1 MTESY
6 KKALRDKVFRMAD
19 FIGMSYYV
27 NNPNMTVRDRPAN
40 DVVLYSLMTGLL
52 NRNQL
57 ITGNYGLGKT
67 TTAEAVSSLLFGLP
81 IEFVEKGMIQGH
93 PQLTEEKIFG
103 RLDFSKLSETE
114 KVIFSIFAQ
123 TPSAKIIDEI
133 NRIPPGTQNM
143 LLRSVEN
150 GNFLYL
156 NESVDQPKMPFFAT
170 ANYTDRGNTQLTP
183 PLMDRFDVSVEVAFP
198 MFLQSYIRGDFDES
212 RLSREQAANLRKARS
227 DYSAKLGEL
236 VSSDADDEALAKAKI
251 TFDQDVMRIV
261 GVPTIDAYKALLSDR
276 ALSTEIE
283 GVICDKNT
291 SYDSKLEKIT
301 TLAGQFTQRLEGMAM
316 TPTERKS
323 LPYLL
328 HAQGLEPDA
337 KLLLDV
343 FFDHL
348 NSELKVNGEESGHN
362 KEYAL
367 GRVTNNPSVR
377 TGVRSSAQYARC
389 LSLLKGEDTVTAQT
403 VQEVL
408 PYAVNHRLV
417 FTDKFRAE
425 SDDITQS
432 SMQMGLAR
440 QLVADFITE
449 DFSKNKEEYR
459 KMYQAV
465 QNGKAAEFLETHK
478 DSDNPLIKRLHQ
490 LSKQ

>member
-1 MTESY
+1 
-6 KKALRDKVFRMAD
+6 
-19 FIGMSYYV
+19 
-27 NNPNMTVRDRPAN
+27 
-40 DVVLYSLMTGLL
+40 MTGLL

-81 IEFVEKGMIQGH
+81 LEFVEKGMIQGH

-156 NESVDQPKMPFFAT
+156 NESVNQPKMPFFAT

-198 MFLQSYIRGDFDES
+198 LFLQSYIRGDFDES
-212 RLSREQAANLRKARS
+212 RLSREQAAKLKKVRS
-227 DYSAKLGEL
+227 DYSAELDKLMNSG
-236 VSSDADDEALAKAKI
+236 ADDEALAKAKVAL
-251 TFDQDVMRIV
+251 DNNVMGIM
-261 GVPTIDAYKALLSDR
+261 GVPTIDAYKGLLSDKT
-276 ALSTEIE
+276 LSTEME
-283 GVICDKNT
+283 GVICDKDCYY
-291 SYDSKLEKIT
+291 SSKLEKIAS
-301 TLAGQFTQRLEGMAM
+301 LSASFSERLDGVAM
-316 TPTERKS
+316 TPSERKA
-323 LPYLL
+323 LPYML
-328 HAQGLEPDA
+328 HVQGLEPDA
-337 KLLLDV
+337 RLLLDV

-348 NSELKVNGEESGHN
+348 NSELKVNGESSGHN

-377 TGVRSSAQYARC
+377 TGVRSCAEYAKC
-389 LSLLKGEDTVTAQT
+389 LSLLKGEETVSADT

-408 PYAVNHRLV
+408 PYTINHRLS
-417 FTDKFRAE
+417 FSDTFKAE
-425 SDDITQS
+425 SDDVRQS
-432 SMQMGLAR
+432 SMQMSLAK
-440 QLVADFITE
+440 QLVDDFVE
-449 DFSKNKEEYR
+449 DDFSKNKEEYR
-459 KMYQAV
+459 KMYSAV
-465 QNGKAAEFLETHK
+465 QNGTANKFLEGHK
-478 DSDNPLIKRLHQ
+478 DSDNPLFKRLYQ
-490 LSKQ
+490 SRKR

>member
-1 MTESY
+1 MTETY
-6 KKALRDKVFRMAD
+6 KDTLRDKVFRMAD

-27 NNPNMTVRDRPAN
+27 SNPNMAVGDRPAN

-198 MFLQSYIRGDFDES
+198 MFLQSYIRGDIDEA
-212 RLSREQAANLRKARS
+212 RLSRQQAEKLRKARS
-227 DYSAKLGEL
+227 DYSAQLGKLI
-236 VSSDADDEALAKAKI
+236 SSSADDDALAKAKI
-251 TFDQDVMRIV
+251 TFDQNVMNIM
-261 GVPTIDAYKALLSDR
+261 GLPSIDAYKGLLSDR
-276 ALSTEIE
+276 ALSTEME
-283 GVICDKNT
+283 GAICDKDS
-291 SYDSKLEKIT
+291 SYDSKLEKIAA
-301 TLAGQFTQRLEGMAM
+301 LSGQFTQRLGDMAM
-316 TPTERKS
+316 TPAERKAF
-323 LPYLL
+323 PYML

-337 KLLLDV
+337 RLLLDV

-389 LSLLKGEDTVTAQT
+389 LSFLKGEYTVTAET

-408 PYAVNHRLV
+408 PYAVNHRLA
-417 FTDKFRAE
+417 FSDKFRAE
-425 SDDITQS
+425 TDDVTQS

-440 QLVADFITE
+440 QLVADFIEE

-459 KMYQAV
+459 RMYQAV
-465 QNGKAAEFLETHK
+465 QEGKAAEFLEAHK
-478 DSDNPLIKRLHQ
+478 DTDNPLIKRLYQ
-490 LSKQ
+490 MTRK